1 MKDMAKFAGRQQL
14 QPSDIAETML
24 KMVESK
30 EYDGGTCVLKTP
42 YEEKIQEDGYTKQV
56 EKMKEYDPVSIV
68 IPPEVSHSRPRYSNS
83 ARSIVIPPEH
93 MKAKGSASQG
103 SLTYSAVASSITGH

>member
-1 MKDMAKFAGRQQL
+1 MSITAEVIIGNPVDLVCRIIDRKDNMKDMAKFAGRQQL

-56 EKMKEYDPVSIV
+56 EKMKEYDPVSMV
-68 IPPEVSHSRPRYSNS
+68 LPPEVS
-83 ARSIVIPPEH
+83 
-93 MKAKGSASQG
+93 
-103 SLTYSAVASSITGH
+103 

>member
-1 MKDMAKFAGRQQL
+1 MCGSHQRSSHLNLVVDRKDNMKDMAKFAGRQQL

-68 IPPEVSHSRPRYSNS
+68 IQS
-83 ARSIVIPPEH
+83 EH
-93 MKAKGSASQG
+93 RKPK
-103 SLTYSAVASSITGH
+103 VR

>member
-1 MKDMAKFAGRQQL
+1 MSAATNFTFGHPIDFVFRIPDRKDNMKDMAKFAGRQQL

-68 IPPEVSHSRPRYSNS
+68 IPSEVS
-83 ARSIVIPPEH
+83 
-93 MKAKGSASQG
+93 
-103 SLTYSAVASSITGH
+103 